1 MLFFFQARVKVDPD
15 GNGAHIY
22 AYTYK
27 ILKGKESGQF
37 LHDFLWYAI
46 IYFIIIIIHY
56 APSYL
61 SKFYFIGLFVL
72 KEKKSKFSLTLG
84 KFTQT
89 KRKV

>member
-1 MLFFFQARVKVDPD
+1 MLFFFFQARVKVDPD

-46 IYFIIIIIHY
+46 IYFEDKMNIMHHHIY
-56 APSYL
+56 QS
-61 SKFYFIGLFVL
+61 
-72 KEKKSKFSLTLG
+72 
-84 KFTQT
+84 FTS
-89 KRKV
+89 